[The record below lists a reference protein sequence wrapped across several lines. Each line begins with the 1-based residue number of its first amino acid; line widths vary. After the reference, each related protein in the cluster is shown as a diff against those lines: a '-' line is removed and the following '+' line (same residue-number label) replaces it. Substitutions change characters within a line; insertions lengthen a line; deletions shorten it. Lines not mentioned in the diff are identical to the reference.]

1 MPNHFTNCK
10 ERCNASR
17 TRFQLFFL
25 HINVVVLYLLAIR
38 VQCCTC
44 TVHGWFNEE
53 QFHRKANYRGRCYFG
68 VAFHTIDEAFSVRGG
83 DLEGSDDYRPAH
95 QSSEQERK
103 VPIPPPPPPPP
114 PLSSENHNDSR
125 IKRVFTHNGN
135 DNESTSAAK
144 RTSVSNT
151 PQQSLSDLVSESKR
165 SDERKTD
172 ISNARLDYETKY
184 YGKSRITKEPVH
196 HMPTQQQHNASGDVV
211 EKTNQTVSQNNFS
224 DARSNEQRGRDSDVP
239 GDDQNYN
246 STSSTAQ
253 HEDNFT
259 YVIPDDDEF
268 DLRVNKVHTGATINT
283 GKTDTNVPIGAS
295 LSSANKPSNMT
306 ADEEVTHDIHDNP
319 NISASV
325 AEKEEAL
332 KEASHVSKT
341 EAYDRFAETNEY
353 DDFDEIGSDSED
365 SAALSKLQ
373 RSILMKSKS
382 QDRLSNNGS
391 ISSWL
396 MTGMSKVGKRLVDTA
411 ISSIWAPSRQD
422 EKKVDSDSFTPTL
435 ASTQMKMPKGLG
447 SEVLVKK
454 MQVIQLSTS
463 GPSPDAIWK
472 TEENVLNHVMELF
485 SLYFALW
492 NIKCPK
498 QSAHSGKVAL
508 HAKDASGIT
517 SNAPVPFQPGNLGT
531 SLNHAESILVSA
543 FLSNAVSS
551 AILNDSIMNTIL
563 PAVYSHIDNYRSP
576 IQPIR
581 TKREKTVIT
590 KTTRARPT
598 ILSKIDTD
606 GDMDDIDFARLLME
620 LEGGPNEQIVEEIE
634 YEYDEEPLFIDA
646 DDLYEVEDQ
655 DPDIAVIPDVEIDYL
670 NDEQVL
676 EIESELD
683 DVVNSEI
690 DNGTDDDDLLDDDE
704 LEVLEDARIDSSD
717 WFSGDDEMIFYNRTY
732 ASVIPPGTKRR

>member
-1 MPNHFTNCK
+1 M
-10 ERCNASR
+10 
-17 TRFQLFFL
+17 
-25 HINVVVLYLLAIR
+25 
-38 VQCCTC
+38 
-44 TVHGWFNEE
+44 
-53 QFHRKANYRGRCYFG
+53 
-68 VAFHTIDEAFSVRGG
+68 
-83 DLEGSDDYRPAH
+83 LE
-95 QSSEQERK
+95 
-103 VPIPPPPPPPP
+103 
-114 PLSSENHNDSR
+114 
-125 IKRVFTHNGN
+125 
-135 DNESTSAAK
+135 
-144 RTSVSNT
+144 
-151 PQQSLSDLVSESKR
+151 
-165 SDERKTD
+165 
-172 ISNARLDYETKY
+172 
-184 YGKSRITKEPVH
+184 
-196 HMPTQQQHNASGDVV
+196 
-211 EKTNQTVSQNNFS
+211 
-224 DARSNEQRGRDSDVP
+224 
-239 GDDQNYN
+239 
-246 STSSTAQ
+246 
-253 HEDNFT
+253 
-259 YVIPDDDEF
+259 
-268 DLRVNKVHTGATINT
+268 
-283 GKTDTNVPIGAS
+283 
-295 LSSANKPSNMT
+295 
-306 ADEEVTHDIHDNP
+306 
-319 NISASV
+319 
-325 AEKEEAL
+325 
-332 KEASHVSKT
+332 EASHVSKT
-341 EAYDRFAETNEY
+341 EAYDRFAVQDEECDIAETNEH
-353 DDFDEIGSDSED
+353 DDFDDIGSDSED

-382 QDRLSNNGS
+382 QDRLSNNVS

-396 MTGMSKVGKRLVDTA
+396 MTSMSKVGKRLVDTA

-422 EKKVDSDSFTPTL
+422 DEKKFDSDYFTPTL

-472 TEENVLNHVMELF
+472 TEENVLNHTMELF

-498 QSAHSGKVAL
+498 QSAPSDKVAL
-508 HAKDASGIT
+508 SAKAASGIT

-563 PAVYSHIDNYRSP
+563 PAVYSHIDNYRPP

-655 DPDIAVIPDVEIDYL
+655 DPDIAVIPDVEIDDL

-683 DVVNSEI
+683 DGVNSEI
-690 DNGTDDDDLLDDDE
+690 DNDTDDDDLLDDDE

-717 WFSGDDEMIFYNRTY
+717 WFSGDDDQNDILQ
-732 ASVIPPGTKRR
+732 